1 MYDTFLPNLLS
12 WVAVAALA
20 VTAVLLV
27 TSRRD
32 PMGTT
37 RAGAQRLLWA
47 FIIAEGAIVL
57 WVASLWID
65 GTGWLP
71 GMIASTVFVAVQIVF
86 VVPRLRRIARTA
98 AGEPS
103 QPETSES

>member
-1 MYDTFLPNLLS
+1 M
-12 WVAVAALA
+12 
-20 VTAVLLV
+20 TAVLLV
-27 TSRRD
+27 TSLRD

-37 RAGAQRLLWA
+37 QPGAQRLLWA
-47 FIIAEGAIVL
+47 FLIAEGAIVL
-57 WVASLWID
+57 WIAALWID

-71 GMIASTVFVAVQIVF
+71 GMIASTVFVAAQLVF

-98 AGEPS
+98 TGRSS